1 MAYTPAPIE
10 PTLSLRPE
18 PRGDDHTFFGHP
30 RGLGWLSY
38 AEFWSLLLLV
48 GGANFLIAAPAP
60 HGPSSQAQCVALGL
74 STCPQPFDA
83 ILPDPAYMLSWDQ
96 QTRVIGFRNTY
107 RQYPGDVIHTH
118 GSNAYPLP
126 EASKAMPPL
135 R

>member
-83 ILPDPAYMLSWDQ
+83 CLHAELGSAHPRDRLSQ
-96 QTRVIGFRNTY
+96 HLSSVPRGRNPY
-107 RQYPGDVIHTH
+107 AWQ
-118 GSNAYPLP
+118 
-126 EASKAMPPL
+126 
-135 R
+135 